1 MTDAPVSRLRNFC
14 IIAHIDHGKSTLAD
28 RLLQDTGTVA
38 DRDMQAQFLDNMDL
52 ERERGITIKLQAAR
66 MQFKAADGEL
76 YTLNLIDTPG
86 HVDFSYEVS
95 RSLQACEGALLV
107 VDASQGVEAQTLA
120 NVYLALGN
128 DLEIIPVL
136 NKIDLPGADA
146 ERISTEI
153 EEIIGLDTSN
163 AIHCSAKTGLGVPEI
178 LQAIVDRVPPP
189 PDTTE
194 EPLKALI
201 FDSYYDPY
209 RGVIVYFRVVSGR
222 LSKKDK
228 VLLMAS
234 KKTYELDEIGVM
246 SPDQKQVDE
255 LHAGEVG
262 YLAASIKA
270 VADARVGDTIT
281 LASAPAEE
289 PLPGYTEAKPMVF
302 CGLFPTD
309 ADQYPDLRDAL
320 DKLKLSDAALKYE
333 PETSSAMGF
342 GFRCGFLGLLH
353 MEIVQ
358 ERLEREYDLDLIVTA
373 PSVIYKV
380 NMVDGSTVM
389 VDNPATLPDPQA
401 RESIEEPYVKMEIY
415 APNSFNG
422 TLMELCQERRGIF
435 IDMKYITTDRV
446 TLQYELP
453 LAEVVTDFFDQMKS
467 RTKGYASM
475 EYTLIG
481 YRQNVLV
488 RLDVLINGD
497 KADPLTTIV
506 HRDKAYGVGKG
517 LVEKLKELIPR
528 QQFKIPLQAS
538 IGSRIIASESISA
551 MRKDVLAKCYGGDIS
566 RKKKLLK
573 KQAKGKKRMKAM
585 GKVDVPQEAF
595 MAVLKLN
602 ENK

>member
-1 MTDAPVSRLRNFC
+1 MTNVPISRLRNFC

-28 RLLQDTGTVA
+28 RLLQDTGTVSS
-38 DRDMQAQFLDNMDL
+38 RDMQEQFLDNMDL

-66 MQFKAADGEL
+66 MNYKADDGEE
-76 YTLNLIDTPG
+76 YVLNLIDTPG

-120 NVYLALGN
+120 NVYLALEN

-136 NKIDLPGADA
+136 NKVDLPGADP
-146 ERISTEI
+146 EKIKNEI
-153 EEIIGLDTSN
+153 ESIIGLDTSK
-163 AIHCSAKTGLGVPEI
+163 AISCSAKTGVGIPEI
-178 LQAIVDRVPPP
+178 LQAVVDRIPSPK
-189 PDTTE
+189 DNTDQAT
-194 EPLKALI
+194 KALI

-209 RGVIVYFRVVSGR
+209 RGVIVYFRIMSGGI
-222 LSKKDK
+222 SKKDK
-228 VLLMAS
+228 VLLMSS
-234 KKTYELDEIGVM
+234 KKSYELDEIGVM
-246 SPDQKQVDE
+246 APDQVKVNS

-281 LASAPAEE
+281 LVDRPAEDA
-289 PLPGYTEAKPMVF
+289 LPGYAEAKPMVF

-320 DKLKLSDAALKYE
+320 DKLQLSDAALKYE

-380 NMVDGSTVM
+380 KMIDGEIM
-389 VDNPATLPDPQA
+389 MIDNPATLPDPQK
-401 RESIEEPYVKMEIY
+401 RETIEEPYVRMEIY
-415 APNSFNG
+415 APNEYNG
-422 TLMELCQERRGIF
+422 TLMGLCQDRRGDF

-446 TLQYELP
+446 TLIYEIP

-475 EYTLIG
+475 EYHLIG
-481 YRQNVLV
+481 YRENDLV
-488 RLDVLINGD
+488 RLDVLINSER
-497 KADPLTTIV
+497 ADPLTTIV
-506 HRDKAYGVGKG
+506 HKDNAYGVGKG
-517 LVEKLKELIPR
+517 LVEKLKELIPK

-538 IGSRIIASESISA
+538 IGSRIIASEGISA
-551 MRKDVLAKCYGGDIS
+551 LRKDVLSKCYGGDIS

-573 KQAKGKKRMKAM
+573 KQAKGKKRMKSM

-602 ENK
+602 ND